1 MSSSFRGRR
10 SLKYVLK
17 ADSSLDSLI
26 PYGHSDG
33 HSDLYRSSSSRCLQR
48 RTTSEKPCTYTP
60 AGLVHLSCQT
70 NARATARQ
78 PMLHSVKIRDI
89 LTSAITISI
98 IVFLFLLLQYYCYFN
113 QRRLGRRRGRA
124 EPRKSGLGVHEALCR
139 KLGVLSQAV
148 II

>member
-26 PYGHSDG
+26 PYGHSD
-33 HSDLYRSSSSRCLQR
+33 LYRSISSRCLQR

-89 LTSAITISI
+89 LTTTFTISI
-98 IVFLFLLLQYYCYFN
+98 IVFLFLLLLQYYCYFN

-139 KLGVLSQAV
+139 KLGALSQAV